1 MTLQE
6 LQLQIDDAE
15 RSHSFMTEDIKSIEN
30 IVAGLNAKM
39 FDHLEKRS
47 ANPEHSNFFTFEGNG
62 DWQAVK
68 FLDMP
73 LWDSENDERL
83 NDPDPETDCKESLD
97 VYVLRVAQAL
107 LKSIGTLEL

>member
-1 MTLQE
+1 
-6 LQLQIDDAE
+6 
-15 RSHSFMTEDIKSIEN
+15 MTEDIKSIES

-62 DWQAVK
+62 EWQAVK

-73 LWDSENDERL
+73 LWDSENDERPD
-83 NDPDPETDCKESLD
+83 DPKGDDFKESLE